1 MKKITIFLAALLLV
15 FAAGCREDAS
25 LDGLESQ
32 TKEEGTS
39 AGENAESI
47 AVKEALT
54 YESALEYNWVAEY
67 APAAGKSYTILFNFL
82 SDSSVATDSP
92 VSENEKNL
100 ALFSVSALKEG
111 GVIIKFDGPTML
123 NDEIVDSEFRERQL
137 IVESTTETT
146 INCVGASSGKPVVL
160 TKATSEDVLKLGEK
174 LVWLALSKKNAMQG
188 VLRDSE
194 NKPLVFEPGLHFKMP
209 LIESVK
215 TLDARIQTMDN
226 QADRFVTKEKKDLIV
241 DSYIKWR
248 ISDFSRYYLATGGG
262 DVSQAEVLLKRKFS
276 DRLRSEI
283 GRLDV
288 KDIVTDSRGRLT
300 LEVRD
305 ALNSGS
311 AGTEDEVTTPA
322 ADDAIAKAAERVQA
336 ETNGKV
342 PVINPNSMAALG
354 IEVVDVRIKQINLP
368 AEVSEAIYNRMRAE
382 REAVARRHRS
392 QGQEEAEKLRAAADY
407 EVTKTLAESERQGRI
422 LRGEGDAE
430 AAKLFA
436 DAFSQDPDFYAFIR
450 SLRAY
455 ENSFQSNQ
463 NVMVL
468 SPDSD
473 FFRYMKTPAN
483 ATR

>member
-1 MKKITIFLAALLLV
+1 MRKSV
-15 FAAGCREDAS
+15 
-25 LDGLESQ
+25 
-32 TKEEGTS
+32 
-39 AGENAESI
+39 I
-47 AVKEALT
+47 AVIIIALVV
-54 YESALEYNWVAEY
+54 L
-67 APAAGKSYTILFNFL
+67 YTSIF
-82 SDSSVATDSP
+82 V
-92 VSENEKNL
+92 V
-100 ALFSVSALKEG
+100 KEG
-111 GVIIKFDGPTML
+111 ERGIILQFSKVVRD
-123 NDEIVDSEFRERQL
+123 ND
-137 IVESTTETT
+137 
-146 INCVGASSGKPVVL
+146 
-160 TKATSEDVLKLGEK
+160 
-174 LVWLALSKKNAMQG
+174 
-188 VLRDSE
+188 
-194 NKPLVFEPGLHFKMP
+194 NKPKVYEPGLHFKLP
-209 LIESVK
+209 FIESVK

-262 DVSQAEVLLKRKFS
+262 DLSQAEVLLKRKFS

-300 LEVRD
+300 SEVRE

-311 AGTEDEVTTPA
+311 AGTEDEVETPA
-322 ADDAIAKAAERVQA
+322 ADDAIASAAKRVTE

-368 AEVSEAIYNRMRAE
+368 AEVSEAIFNRMRAE

-407 EVTKTLAESERQGRI
+407 EVTRTLAEAERQARI

-455 ENSFQSNQ
+455 ESSFNSNQ
-463 NVMVL
+463 DVMVL

-483 ATR
+483 SRR